1 MESFNRVMQVRWSD
15 LDPNFHVRH
24 SVYYDWGACC
34 RVEYLNMIGFSGEV
48 MQQLQI
54 GPIIFREECLF
65 RKEIRMN
72 DKVVIELRI
81 LKAKKDFSRLS
92 FQHRIMKN
100 GDLLAA
106 TLTVD
111 FAWMDM
117 VKRKLVVLP
126 GEIQQMFL
134 EAPLTEDFQWVD

>member
-1 MESFNRVMQVRWSD
+1 MESFNRALQVRWSD

-24 SVYYDWGACC
+24 SVYYDWGAWC
-34 RVEYLNMIGFSGEV
+34 RLEFLNEIGFSVQV

-54 GPIIFREECLF
+54 GPIIFREECVF

-72 DKVVIELRI
+72 DKVVIELNI

-106 TLTVD
+106 ILTVD
-111 FAWMDM
+111 FTWMDM
-117 VKRKLVVLP
+117 VKRKLAVLP
-126 GEIQQMFL
+126 EEMQEKFL
-134 EAPLTEDFQWVD
+134 EAPLAEDFQWID